1 MSRTIGFIGLGIMG
15 RPMARNLMKA
25 GYRLVAFSRSEASMA
40 PLVAEGALKADSARQ
55 VAEESE
61 VVITMLPDGPD
72 VRAVV
77 LGPGGVLEGA
87 AKGLLVVD
95 MSSISPIVSQEI
107 AAACE
112 AKGVEF
118 LDAPVSG
125 GEHGAIAGTLAI
137 MAGGKAEALENVRP
151 ILEKMGSAITHAG
164 PAGAGSMTKLANQIM
179 VACNIAG
186 VGEALALSSK
196 AGLDPEVV
204 FNAVKGGMA
213 GGAILNVKAPAI
225 FSRNFQPGFRLDL
238 HYKDLKNA
246 LSAAEELK
254 VPLMFTSLVQSLM
267 TAMLNQG
274 KGDLDHCAIVNA
286 IEEMANVEIRKRT

>member
-1 MSRTIGFIGLGIMG
+1 VSRTIGFIGLGIMG
-15 RPMARNLMKA
+15 RPMARNLVKA
-25 GYRLVAFSRSEASMA
+25 GYRVVVFSRSEASMA

-55 VAEESE
+55 VAEKSE
-61 VVITMLPDGPD
+61 VLITMLPDGPD

-77 LGPGGVLEGA
+77 LGAGGVLEGA
-87 AKGLLVVD
+87 AKGLIVVD

-112 AKGVEF
+112 DKGVEF

-151 ILEKMGSAITHAG
+151 ILQTMGSAITHAG

-238 HYKDLKNA
+238 HHKDLKNA

-286 IEEMANVEIRKRT
+286 IEEMASVEIRKRT

>member
-25 GYRLVAFSRSEASMA
+25 GYSLVVYSRSEASMA
-40 PLVAEGALKADSARQ
+40 PLAAEGAGKAGSAKQ
-55 VAEESE
+55 VAEQSD

-77 LGPGGVLEGA
+77 LGTGGVLEGA
-87 AKGLLVVD
+87 ARGCVVID

-112 AKGVEF
+112 EKGVEF
-118 LDAPVSG
+118 IDAPVSG
-125 GEHGAIAGTLAI
+125 GEHGAIAGTLTI
-137 MAGGKAEALENVRP
+137 MAGGKKEVLAKVRP
-151 ILEKMGSAITHAG
+151 VLEKMGSAVTHAG

-225 FSRNFQPGFRLDL
+225 FNRNFQPGFRLDL
-238 HYKDLKNA
+238 HHKDLKNA

-254 VPLMFTSLVQSLM
+254 VPLMFTSLFQSLM
-267 TAMLNQG
+267 TSLLNEG
-274 KGDLDHCAIVNA
+274 HGDLDHCAVVKA
-286 IEEMANVEIRKRT
+286 IEKMADVEIRKRT

>member
-1 MSRTIGFIGLGIMG
+1 VSRTIGFIGLGIMG

-25 GYRLVAFSRSEASMA
+25 GHGLVVFSRSEASMA
-40 PLVAEGALKADSARQ
+40 PLVAEGAVKAESVRQ
-55 VAEESE
+55 VAEKCG

-87 AKGLLVVD
+87 SKGLIVVD

-112 AKGVEF
+112 EKGVEF

-125 GEHGAIAGTLAI
+125 GEHGAIAGTLTI

-151 ILEKMGSAITHAG
+151 VLEKMGSVITHAG

-204 FNAVKGGMA
+204 YNAVKGGMA

-238 HYKDLKNA
+238 HHKDLKNA

-274 KGDLDHCAIVNA
+274 KGGLDHCAVVNA